1 MCIVSLMQSLNREE
15 FLYFTHVLFISGS
28 NVVFAAG
35 VIPSTI
41 IYASYKIVII

>member
-1 MCIVSLMQSLNREE
+1 MQSLNREE
-15 FLYFTHVLFISGS
+15 FLNFTHAFISGS

-41 IYASYKIVII
+41 IYASYKIEHCSFEFD